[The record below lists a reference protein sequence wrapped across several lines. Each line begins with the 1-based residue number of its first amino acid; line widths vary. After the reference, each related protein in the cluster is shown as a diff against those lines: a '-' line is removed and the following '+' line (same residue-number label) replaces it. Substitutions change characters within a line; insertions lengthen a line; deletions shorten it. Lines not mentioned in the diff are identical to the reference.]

1 MSESW
6 RARQVHTL
14 EVRPCRRRCQRVVSA
29 VRDGGEREAARVL
42 ADVRKVKLSVLRA
55 TATDLREL
63 RLTWTYVDL

>member
-1 MSESW
+1 MS
-6 RARQVHTL
+6 AI
-14 EVRPCRRRCQRVVSA
+14 
-29 VRDGGEREAARVL
+29 RDGGEREAARVL